1 MAPTIAFNRAHVC
14 RPSEPRG
21 DSVITQPPT
30 RGLASA
36 TISTV
41 ETEGG
46 KHRALLSYEA
56 AE

>member
-1 MAPTIAFNRAHVC
+1 MSSPLMMHRLQT
-14 RPSEPRG
+14 PLPRG
-21 DSVITQPPT
+21 DSVITQPFT

-36 TISTV
+36 INSTV

-56 AE
+56 AV